1 MNAQSVKDERMRQFE
16 ELKLDVER
24 LKQRDDD
31 FWALSRRVDMFEGFF
46 KLLNNEKALYLF
58 LKQFEA
64 KEVSSSLN
72 MPAASAPEK
81 RQVHG
86 HADLDTS
93 GPIQ

>member
-1 MNAQSVKDERMRQFE
+1 MNAQAIKDARIREFE

-31 FWALSRRVDMFEGFF
+31 WCQILWEQNKRIELLEGFIRMF
-46 KLLNNEKALYLF
+46 KS
-58 LKQFEA
+58 
-64 KEVSSSLN
+64 VSSSQGTTI
-72 MPAASAPEK
+72 ASVPKKPQA
-81 RQVHG
+81 HA